1 MTAPAPLA
9 VLILAAGEGSRMKSS
24 LPKPL
29 HAVAGLSLLGHAMRA
44 AEAASPSRITVVV
57 GAGGEAVAKAA
68 RALRADA
75 EIAEQA
81 ERRGTAHAVLAARG
95 TLASHDGDA
104 AVLYADTPF
113 IRPETLAAMRRA
125 RAEGAGLVVLGFRAA
140 EPGGYGRLVMEG
152 GELLRIVETKDAAP
166 EALAIDLCNS
176 GVMLADAGR
185 MLHWLGEVGCDNAKG
200 EYYLTDLVEIA
211 RSHGARAAV
220 VECPEAETLGVNSRA
235 DLAAAEAAFQA
246 RARAATMEA
255 GATLTAPDTV
265 WFSHDTRLGRD
276 VTVGPNVVFGPG
288 VTVADGAVIHAFCHL
303 EGARLEAGA
312 EVGPFARLRPGTV
325 IGAGAKIGDFVEV
338 KNAVFGP
345 GAKANH
351 LAYIGDATVGAGA
364 NVGAGVITCN
374 YDGVLKHRTEIGAGA
389 FIGTN
394 SSLVAPISIGEGAY
408 VASGSVVT
416 RDVPADALAI
426 ARAPEQQKLNFVAR
440 FRAKLLAR
448 KAALSKGAR

>member
-1 MTAPAPLA
+1 MTGPAPLA
-9 VLILAAGEGSRMKSS
+9 VLLLAAGEGSRMRSAR
-24 LPKPL
+24 PKPL
-29 HAVAGLSLLGHAMRA
+29 HEVGGLSLLGHAMRA
-44 AEAASPSRITVVV
+44 AEAASPARVTVVV
-57 GAGGEAVAKAA
+57 GAGGEMVAKAA
-68 RALRADA
+68 RALRPDV

-81 ERRGTAHAVLAARG
+81 ERRGTAHAVLAARA

-152 GELLRIVETKDAAP
+152 GALLRIVEARDAGP
-166 EALAIDLCNS
+166 EELSIDLCNS

-185 MLHWLGEVGCDNAKG
+185 MLQWLGEVGCDNAKG

-211 RSHGARAAV
+211 RAHSERAAV

-246 RARAATMEA
+246 LARAAAMA
-255 GATLTAPDTV
+255 GGATLIAPETV
-265 WFSHDTRLGRD
+265 WFSHDTALGRD
-276 VTVGPNVVFGPG
+276 VTVGPNVWFGPG
-288 VTVADGAVIHAFCHL
+288 ASVADGATVHAFCHI
-303 EGARLEAGA
+303 EGARLEEGA

-325 IGAGAKIGDFVEV
+325 IGPGAKIGDFVEV
-338 KNAVFGP
+338 KNAVFGA

-351 LAYIGDATVGAGA
+351 LAYIGDASVGAGA
-364 NVGAGVITCN
+364 NIGAGAITCN
-374 YDGVLKHRTEIGAGA
+374 YDGVMKHRTEIGAGA

-394 SSLVAPISIGEGAY
+394 ASLVAPLSVGEGAY
-408 VASGSVVT
+408 VASGSVIT
-416 RDVPADALAI
+416 KDVEPDALAI
-426 ARAPEQQKLNFVAR
+426 ARAPETQRRGFVAK
-440 FRAKLLAR
+440 FRSILQAR
-448 KAALSKGAR
+448 KAAAKKESG